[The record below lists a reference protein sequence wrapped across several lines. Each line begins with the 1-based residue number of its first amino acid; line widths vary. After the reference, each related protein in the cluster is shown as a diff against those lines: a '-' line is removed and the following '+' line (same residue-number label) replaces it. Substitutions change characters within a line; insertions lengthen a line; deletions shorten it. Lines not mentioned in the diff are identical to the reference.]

1 MREATVIIGKT
12 TNHRPWPCR
21 YSGGPISELALELLN
36 HADVVEACGP
46 AFRGNKLIF
55 AGGPMSDVPALAPEP
70 DMECAAACA
79 AGWHGFDIGWERLQE
94 RAYAALR
101 TGDRKRAARLFRSAW
116 WLAISNLSRNDPRYA
131 TSLANAG
138 MAAWLVGNYALARR
152 HYARALRL
160 WGAVPGWVEDMT
172 IARRARSSLFH
183 LRMEAKHWDTY
194 QGNLRHRAR
203 YFARE
208 AATCLDAATHG
219 VPAFFRLYDRWRGE
233 RPALF
238 DDMRKSLGAALL
250 LAAWDPPT
258 TTA

>member
-1 MREATVIIGKT
+1 
-12 TNHRPWPCR
+12 
-21 YSGGPISELALELLN
+21 
-36 HADVVEACGP
+36 
-46 AFRGNKLIF
+46 
-55 AGGPMSDVPALAPEP
+55 MSDVPALAPEP

-79 AGWHGFDIGWERLQE
+79 AGWHGFDIGGERLQE

-116 WLAISNLSRNDPRYA
+116 WLAISSLSRNDPRYA